1 MGIILVVFVKDG
13 GVFVGFVF
21 LVAEEL
27 TEVATE
33 NKLGDIIMPED
44 GVALVIGNSSS

>member
-1 MGIILVVFVKDG
+1 MGIILVVFIEDG

-27 TEVATE
+27 TEVTTE
-33 NKLGDIIMPED
+33 NKLGDAIMPEY
-44 GVALVIGNSSS
+44 GVALVVGNSSS

>member
-13 GVFVGFVF
+13 CVFVGFVF
-21 LVAEEL
+21 FVAEEL

-33 NKLGDIIMPED
+33 DKLGDAIMPEY
-44 GVALVIGNSSS
+44 GIALVVGNGCS